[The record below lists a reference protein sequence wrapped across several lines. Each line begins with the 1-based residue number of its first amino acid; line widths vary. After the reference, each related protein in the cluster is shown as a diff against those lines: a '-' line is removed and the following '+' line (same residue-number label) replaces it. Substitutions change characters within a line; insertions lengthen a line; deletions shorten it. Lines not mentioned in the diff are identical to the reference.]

1 MNFTHLQQYYQELL
15 IFLKKEGY
23 TESYI
28 RRIQENIQWILKN
41 EKHRTWL
48 SYLDIY
54 NDRVQKSESTLYKKN
69 HRIAFGAIQQFD
81 LYEEYPNR
89 KIKNC
94 FIKRGAYNQLIPE
107 FRELIDFYKA
117 SDKLRGLKESTIYRN
132 ASAASSFLY
141 AMQKRGMKSLGC
153 IGEEEV
159 LSFFLDREGN
169 VSKSS
174 SYKKQIAAVLRAGTD
189 WKEKECQILRAY
201 LPPIRPK
208 RKNIQFLTSEEVE
221 SIHALLD
228 DRNSGLSLR
237 DRAIGKLLFFTGIRA
252 CDIAGMEL
260 GSIDWDADE
269 IHFSQQK
276 TGQPLVLPLTAT
288 IGNSIYDYLLN
299 ERPESSDNHL
309 FLGTVYP
316 HYPFEAGA
324 VWHQAAKIYKATSLR
339 QEKGDRR
346 GTHLFRHNV
355 ATSFLGSGIPRPV
368 ISQTLGHASP
378 HSLDPYLHADLVHLK
393 ECALSIEA
401 FPVREE
407 VFCP

>member
-1 MNFTHLQQYYQELL
+1 MNFTHLQQDYQELL

-28 RRIQENIQWILKN
+28 RRIQENIHWILKN
-41 EKHRTWL
+41 EKHKTWL

-81 LYEEYPNR
+81 LHGEYPNR

-94 FIKRGAYNQLIPE
+94 FIKRGAYNQLIQE

-117 SDKLRGLKESTIYRN
+117 SDKLRGLKESTIYGN

-169 VSKSS
+169 VSKCS

-201 LPPIRPK
+201 LPPIRPQ

-288 IGNSIYDYLLN
+288 VGNSIYDYLLN

-324 VWHQAAKIYKATSLR
+324 VWHQAAKLYKATSLR
-339 QEKGDRR
+339 QKKGDRR

>member
-1 MNFTHLQQYYQELL
+1 MNFTHLQQDYQELL
-15 IFLKKEGY
+15 NFLKKEGY

-41 EKHRTWL
+41 EKHKTWL
-48 SYLDIY
+48 SYIDIY
-54 NDRVQKSESTLYKKN
+54 NDRVQKSESTLYKKI
-69 HRIAFGAIQQFD
+69 HRISFGAIQQFD
-81 LYEEYPNR
+81 LHGEYPNR

-107 FRELIDFYKA
+107 FKELIDFYKA
-117 SDKLRGLKESTIYRN
+117 SDKLRGLKESTIYGN

-169 VSKSS
+169 VSKCS
-174 SYKKQIAAVLRAGTD
+174 SYKKQIAAVLKAGTD

-201 LPPIRPK
+201 LPPIRLN
-208 RKNIQFLTSEEVE
+208 RKNIQFLTSEEAE
-221 SIHALLD
+221 SIHASLD

-299 ERPESSDNHL
+299 ERPENSDNHL

-316 HYPFEAGA
+316 HYPFKAGA
-324 VWHQAAKIYKATSLR
+324 VWHHAAKIYKSASLR
-339 QEKGDRR
+339 QKKGDRR

-355 ATSFLGSGIPRPV
+355 ATTCLSSGIPRPI
-368 ISQTLGHASP
+368 ISQTLGHSDP

-393 ECALSIEA
+393 ECALSMEA
-401 FPVREE
+401 FPVSEG

>member
-1 MNFTHLQQYYQELL
+1 MDFTNLQQHYNELL
-15 IFLKKEGY
+15 GYLKKEGY

-28 RRIQENIQWILKN
+28 RCVQENIHWILKS
-41 EKHRTWL
+41 KKKSWI

-54 NDRVQKSESTLYKKN
+54 HDRVHKSESELYKKN

-94 FIKRGAYNQLIPE
+94 FIKRGAYYQLIPE
-107 FRELIDFYKA
+107 FKELIDFYKA
-117 SDKLRGLKESTIYRN
+117 SDKLRGLKEHTIYGN

-141 AMQKRGMKSLGC
+141 AMQKNGIQSLDC
-153 IGEEEV
+153 INEKDV
-159 LSFFLDREGN
+159 LSFFLDSEGK
-169 VSKSS
+169 VSKCS
-174 SYKKQIAAVLRAGTD
+174 SYKKQIAAVFKAGIG
-189 WKEKECQILRAY
+189 WKEKECQILLAY
-201 LPPIRPK
+201 LPPIRSK
-208 RKNIQFLTSEEVE
+208 RKNIQFFTSEEVE

-260 GSIDWDADE
+260 SSIDWDADE
-269 IHFSQQK
+269 IHFPQQK
-276 TGQPLVLPLTAT
+276 TGQPLVLPLTAA
-288 IGNSIYDYLLN
+288 IGNSIYDYLMN
-299 ERPESSDNHL
+299 ERPKSNADQL
-309 FLGTVYP
+309 FLGAVYP

-324 VWHQAAKIYKATSLR
+324 VWHQAAKIYKAASIR
-339 QEKGDRR
+339 QKKGDRR

-355 ATSFLGSGIPRPV
+355 ATSFLGSGVPRPV
-368 ISQTLGHASP
+368 VSQILGHANP
-378 HSLDPYLHADLVHLK
+378 RSLDPYLHADLVHLK
-393 ECALSIEA
+393 ECALSIKG
-401 FPVREE
+401 FPVSEE